1 MQIIPEADS
10 LHRLVKQAIDS
21 GRASTLDEAA
31 AIFAGYRL
39 TIAIADANDP
49 AAQAALLTAVA
60 LGRRVFLGGVSVS
73 GDLGQAH
80 LTPLPFGGTLRDAII
95 ALGGREGNPEDG
107 VPTITIGTTA
117 AARTA
122 EFHVRVLFHGW
133 QAGVVPIEATAGRD
147 QAPMALSPMLAAAL
161 AVHEAYAF
169 LSGDR
174 VAGRRT
180 VGLSLW
186 NLGANDWRSP
196 ESDGPILQYL
206 PNRLWLIGLGHL
218 GQAYLWALG
227 LLPYA
232 NPDEVELVLQDVDRV
247 TASTESTS
255 VLTDGSMLRRHKTR
269 VAAEW
274 AERRRFNTRVHE
286 RLFDAQYR
294 RQPDEPRVALC
305 GLDNADGRRALDKA
319 GFDFVVETGLGRN
332 YRNFQTMRLHT
343 LPATRAAEEIWPRA
357 ASAAQGGT
365 ARAYDDLLKTG
376 RLDQC
381 GVTLLAGKA
390 VGAPFVGAIAACLA
404 VSEVLRL
411 LAGGSVN
418 ELIDLDLRA
427 VDFRAV
433 VASTRDFA
441 TFNPGYSMA
450 AT

>member
-21 GRASTLDEAA
+21 GRASTIDEAA
-31 AIFAGYRL
+31 AMFAGYRL
-39 TIAIADANDP
+39 SIVVADATDE

-73 GDLGQAH
+73 GDLDRAQ
-80 LTPLPFGGTLRDAII
+80 LTPLPFAGTLREAIV
-95 ALGGREGNPEDG
+95 ALGGGVSRPEEG
-107 VPTITIGTTA
+107 VPTITIGA
-117 AARTA
+117 AASLRTA
-122 EFHVRVLFHGW
+122 EFHVRLVYHGW

-161 AVHEAYAF
+161 AINEAYAF

-186 NLGANDWRSP
+186 DLGGHDWQSAA
-196 ESDGPILQYL
+196 SDGPILQFL

-218 GQAYLWALG
+218 GQAYLWALA

-255 VLTDGSMLRRHKTR
+255 VLTDGSMVRRYKTR
-269 VAAEW
+269 VASEW
-274 AERRRFNTRVHE
+274 AERRRFNTKVHE
-286 RLFDAQYR
+286 RLFDAHYR

-305 GLDNADGRRALDKA
+305 GLDNADGRRALDKV
-319 GFDFVVETGLGRN
+319 GFDFVVEAGLGRN
-332 YRNFQTMRLHT
+332 HRNFQTMRLHT
-343 LPATRAAEEIWPRA
+343 LPGTRSAEAVWPHTANATRGE
-357 ASAAQGGT
+357 AAQ
-365 ARAYDDLLKTG
+365 AYDDLLKTG

-411 LAGGSVN
+411 LAGGPIN

-433 VASTRDFA
+433 VASSQDFS